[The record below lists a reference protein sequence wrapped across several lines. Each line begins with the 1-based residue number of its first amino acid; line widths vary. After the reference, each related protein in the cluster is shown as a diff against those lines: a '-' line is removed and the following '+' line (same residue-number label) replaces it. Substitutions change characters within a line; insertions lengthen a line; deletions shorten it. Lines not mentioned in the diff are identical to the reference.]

1 MQFSELCCSSGHA
14 LFTTNSPSECVEK
27 YFLKYPQ
34 RLLQKSLK
42 RSLSP
47 LYFLEFYKGVKR
59 NLVGQGEGGGVRR
72 GRRMMF
78 IPWRAEW
85 KTLKKR
91 VAFGSPYCLIAIAI
105 AIAIPI
111 VCVCVCVSL
120 QFVQTES
127 RIIIIRSVM
136 ICVSIIM
143 RLSLRNNPRRQTVI
157 FDPLF
162 VFGRFLRIPR
172 LARFFVS
179 LISGCS

>member
-1 MQFSELCCSSGHA
+1 MVCLQFSELCCSSGHA

-105 AIAIPI
+105 AIAIAI
-111 VCVCVCVSL
+111 VCVCVCVCQCACVCVWACNLCKQSL
-120 QFVQTES
+120 VSSLYAASWSAFPS
-127 RIIIIRSVM
+127 SWGCPCAIIPDGKLWF
-136 ICVSIIM
+136 SI
-143 RLSLRNNPRRQTVI
+143 LSL
-157 FDPLF
+157 FSS
-162 VFGRFLRIPR
+162 VF
-172 LARFFVS
+172 
-179 LISGCS
+179 